1 MRETVTV
8 KVILCI
14 CLKMNGLFCCLG
26 TRGIPPRGGN
36 SHVRGGGGGG
46 GRGFGRNSEQQSS
59 HEQATHA

>member
-1 MRETVTV
+1 MY
-8 KVILCI
+8 
-14 CLKMNGLFCCLG
+14 LFENKWDFVVCLG
-26 TRGIPPRGGN
+26 VRGVPPRGGN